1 MVDLEIVGKE
11 VNEHYL
17 LEAIRINDR
26 RVMAESLRKLTGGMS
41 EECFLKLADYIDPD
55 IENQRYKT
63 GPKKKKKMQD
73 SFLRRA
79 LIMDL
84 YHYLC
89 QNKEEAQSIIYSE
102 KDEAG
107 NPLPNATRIK
117 AWICKRF
124 AMNDRTFDDM
134 LSCYNKDKKPK

>member
-26 RVMAESLRKLTGGMS
+26 RVMAESLRKLTRGMS
-41 EECFLKLADYIDPD
+41 EECFLKLADYLDPD

-63 GPKKKKKMQD
+63 GPKKKKPI
-73 SFLRRA
+73 SFLRCVQ
-79 LIMDL
+79 IMGL

-89 QNKEEAQSIIYSE
+89 QNKEDAQSIIYKE

-117 AWICKRF
+117 GWICKKY
-124 AMNDRTFDDM
+124 AINERTFDDM
-134 LSCYNKDKKPK
+134 LSYYNKGKRPK